1 MCQNI
6 LKGEKKM
13 KKWIIVIVIL
23 IIVICGGL
31 FIYNIS
37 NDDNSQPNT
46 NTNSNTISNET
57 SNTNNEVLD
66 NNNDISNNISSNATE
81 NENNNANTD
90 NHFRVR
96 EVSNEEFNAS
106 YEVTETEEDTVKN
119 ALTIAEQDDDLTIT
133 FKESDLNEM
142 LFGRGKAIEYNEKY
156 VIRNVTSD
164 EVETIF
170 YGMEGQDWDYPL
182 VFLLLKDGTVKG
194 IAMEN
199 GYKTGEFVAED
210 ISEVN
215 NVDRFE
221 QVSVTPQNNSGYNA
235 VVAVT
240 KDGSIY
246 EIGASM

>member
-1 MCQNI
+1 
-6 LKGEKKM
+6 M
-13 KKWIIVIVIL
+13 KKWILVIVIL

-31 FIYNIS
+31 FIYNIN
-37 NDDNSQPNT
+37 NDDHSQQNT
-46 NTNSNTISNET
+46 NTNSNAISNET
-57 SNTNNEVLD
+57 SNTNN
-66 NNNDISNNISSNATE
+66 DISNTISSNATE
-81 NENNNANTD
+81 NETNNANTD

-106 YEVTETEEDTVKN
+106 YEVTETGEDTVKN
-119 ALTIAEQDDDLTIT
+119 ALTIAEQDGDLTIT

-156 VIRNVTSD
+156 IIRNVTSD

-235 VVAVT
+235 VVAIT

>member
-1 MCQNI
+1 
-6 LKGEKKM
+6 M
-13 KKWIIVIVIL
+13 KKWILVIVIL

-31 FIYNIS
+31 FIYNIN
-37 NDDNSQPNT
+37 NDDHSQQNM

-57 SNTNNEVLD
+57 SNTNN
-66 NNNDISNNISSNATE
+66 DISNTISSNATE
-81 NENNNANTD
+81 NETNNANTD

-106 YEVTETEEDTVKN
+106 YEVTKTGEDTVKN

-156 VIRNVTSD
+156 IIRNVTSD

-235 VVAVT
+235 VVAIT

>member
-1 MCQNI
+1 
-6 LKGEKKM
+6 M
-13 KKWIIVIVIL
+13 KKWILVIVIL

-31 FIYNIS
+31 FIYNIN
-37 NDDNSQPNT
+37 NDDHSQQNM
-46 NTNSNTISNET
+46 NTNSNSISNET
-57 SNTNNEVLD
+57 SNTNN
-66 NNNDISNNISSNATE
+66 DISNTISSNATE
-81 NENNNANTD
+81 NETNNANTD

-106 YEVTETEEDTVKN
+106 YEVTKTGEDTVKN

-156 VIRNVTSD
+156 IIRNVTSD

-235 VVAVT
+235 VVAIT

>member
-1 MCQNI
+1 
-6 LKGEKKM
+6 M
-13 KKWIIVIVIL
+13 KKWILVIVIL

-31 FIYNIS
+31 FIYNIN
-37 NDDNSQPNT
+37 NDDHSQQNM

-57 SNTNNEVLD
+57 SNTNN
-66 NNNDISNNISSNATE
+66 DISNTISSNATE
-81 NENNNANTD
+81 NETNNANTD

-170 YGMEGQDWDYPL
+170 YGMEGQDWDYLL

-199 GYKTGEFVAED
+199 GYKTAEFVAED

-235 VVAVT
+235 VVAIT